1 MDSSN
6 LISLVIYIVVIGLIF
21 YVLWWGLAQIAL
33 PEPFDKIARV
43 VVVVVAVLLL
53 INALLGLTG
62 SAPFRLKG

>member
-1 MDSSN
+1 MDANS
-6 LISLVIYIVVIGLIF
+6 LVSLVIYIVVIGLIF

-43 VVVVVAVLLL
+43 VIVVVAVLIL

-62 SAPFRLKG
+62 SAPFRLRG

>member
-6 LISLVIYIVVIGLIF
+6 LVSLVIYIVVIGLIF

-43 VVVVVAVLLL
+43 VVVDVAVLLL

-62 SAPFRLKG
+62 SAPFRLRG

>member
-1 MDSSN
+1 MDSSS
-6 LISLVIYIVVIGLIF
+6 LVSLVIYIVVIGLIF